1 MILNIFINNIELN
14 LNSLKIK
21 HKHDLIIPK
30 ILLWSIENFDQENLE
45 KKELIYNIISFMN
58 TIILKI
64 ELSKEVFDI
73 FFLILIKL
81 INKNY

>member
-1 MILNIFINNIELN
+1 MTHFTFIDENNAFNIVY
-14 LNSLKIK
+14 
-21 HKHDLIIPK
+21 
-30 ILLWSIENFDQENLE
+30 NLE

>member
-1 MILNIFINNIELN
+1 
-14 LNSLKIK
+14 
-21 HKHDLIIPK
+21 
-30 ILLWSIENFDQENLE
+30 
-45 KKELIYNIISFMN
+45 MN